1 MPFLRLLLENEAGI
15 KVDGCNDSD
24 LKPAFEQ
31 NRKKLFV
38 HDPADKGGAT
48 LCGVTHKTFVAAT
61 KDHDYDHF
69 LKMSYERWSWICTR
83 QYWDKLR
90 CSEMDSLPI
99 ALMVADFA
107 FNSGVQQ
114 ASKSLQSALNS
125 FNIMLDFQLGKPL
138 YEDGVIGNKTLA
150 MIQTLNKS
158 AQSAL
163 VMSQHYMRRLFIQ
176 AAVKNGGINKKFEN
190 GLLKRV
196 ERTTAYALKY
206 LFDSARQ

>member
-24 LKPAFEQ
+24 LKPAFERS
-31 NRKKLFV
+31 RKRLFV
-38 HDPADKGGAT
+38 HDPFDKGGAT
-48 LCGVTHKTFVAAT
+48 LCGITHKTFVAAT
-61 KDHDYDHF
+61 KDQDYDHF

-90 CSEMDSLPI
+90 CQEMDSLPI
-99 ALMVADFA
+99 ALMVADYA

-125 FNIMLDFQLGKPL
+125 FNIMLDFRLGKPL
-138 YEDGVIGNKTLA
+138 YEDGVIGPKTLA
-150 MIQTLNKS
+150 MVQALDKRSES
-158 AQSAL
+158 AM

-176 AAVKNGGINKKFEN
+176 EAVKKGGINKYFEK
-190 GLLKRV
+190 GLLNRV

-206 LFDSARQ
+206 MFSCS

>member
-1 MPFLRLLLENEAGI
+1 MPFLRLLLMNEAGI

-48 LCGVTHKTFVAAT
+48 FCGITYKTFVAAT
-61 KDHDYDHF
+61 KDQDYDHF
-69 LKMSYERWSWICTR
+69 LRMSYERWSWICTR

-99 ALMVADFA
+99 ALMVADYA
-107 FNSGVQQ
+107 FNSGVQR
-114 ASKSLQSALNS
+114 AAMKLQETLNT
-125 FNIMLDFQLGKPL
+125 FNFLLDYKLGKPL
-138 YEDGVIGNKTLA
+138 FVDGVIGPKTLEMVQA
-150 MIQTLNKS
+150 LDKR
-158 AQSAL
+158 AQSAM

-176 AAVKNGGINKKFEN
+176 EAVKKGGINTKFEN
-190 GLLKRV
+190 GLLNRV

-206 LFDSARQ
+206 IY